1 MKDAMNTSK
10 KKNVNVK
17 KGYLEKLLM
26 ENIDKNILLIM

>member
-1 MKDAMNTSK
+1 MKDAMNI
-10 KKNVNVK
+10 NVK